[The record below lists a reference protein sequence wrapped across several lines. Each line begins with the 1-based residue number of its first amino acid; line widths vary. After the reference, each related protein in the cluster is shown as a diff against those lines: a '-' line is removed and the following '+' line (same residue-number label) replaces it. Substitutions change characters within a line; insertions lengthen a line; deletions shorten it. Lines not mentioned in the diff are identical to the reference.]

1 MSNLNIDDFADI
13 ALPIHT
19 MSLIQLQAS
28 TTINTMDSTN
38 HYAMHT
44 LPPNNTSKLASSIDT

>member
-28 TTINTMDSTN
+28 TTINTMAIQTTMRCMLFPLIILLSWP
-38 HYAMHT
+38 AV
-44 LPPNNTSKLASSIDT
+44 